1 VVHTAP
7 HWLSTNAGQ
16 QLVNTAPHYLSTHAG
31 QLMEH
36 TALHSLSTLLVIYR
50 KWCILHHSCYDV
62 TRNLRVSGY
71 HTLSECC
78 VSLCESFREQ
88 KFTRNFPA
96 ISSNYTDSSHPSFS
110 MKLIHRASSIFAA
123 GLMTSQLHH
132 SASWHCIILRLQ
144 RQLYL
149 IARTTDETFCLAAKT
164 LQKLQILSSLS
175 LFLSIGLS
183 QELPRNCQL
192 WQSFSAC

>member
-1 VVHTAP
+1 MGFALT
-7 HWLSTNAGQ
+7 
-16 QLVNTAPHYLSTHAG
+16 LVNYWCI
-31 QLMEH
+31 
-36 TALHSLSTLLVIYR
+36 LHFTLLAPC
-50 KWCILHHSCYDV
+50 WSATESGAWLHHSCYDV
-62 TRNLRVSGY
+62 TRNLRVSLPAGY

-78 VSLCESFREQ
+78 VSLCQSFREQ
-88 KFTRNFPA
+88 KFTRNFSA
-96 ISSNYTDSSHPSFS
+96 ISSNYTDSSHSSFS

-132 SASWHCIILRLQ
+132 GVGWHCIIRLQ

-149 IARTTDETFCLAAKT
+149 IAQTTDETFCLAAKT

-192 WQSFSAC
+192 